1 MPHSAD
7 NLCVDLDGTL
17 IRSDSLWELVARALR
32 KNPFYLALVPL
43 MLARGRAFAKRRL
56 AEKFGK
62 FAERLPVNPA
72 AVSYIKKRK
81 KAGAK
86 IWLVTACDEKLAEKI
101 AARTGLF
108 DGVYGSSETINLKGE
123 NKAALCSKIFG
134 DGNFDYMG
142 DSPSDIPVWE
152 KSRTAA
158 VVGGEKF
165 AEKIR
170 RRLGGKETVRIGG
183 GAELSASAALRAVRA
198 HQWAKNLLVFVA
210 LISSHR
216 YFNLGDALNSAAA
229 FLAFCFCASATYILN
244 DLLDI
249 ESDRLHPS
257 KRSRP
262 FASGDFPIP
271 AGIAL
276 MLALAAAAVAAAAAL
291 PREFALALAAY
302 AAITIGYSFAFKR
315 VAFVDVAVLACL
327 YYLRVLGGGE
337 AIDCKISF
345 WLSAFSVFLFLGLA
359 LLKRCVE
366 LSESAET
373 ARARGYGRANA
384 KAARAAGIASCALSV
399 AVYAVYT
406 QRGARAYYENPDAL
420 LLGTLPIG
428 FFLWK
433 IWRDAA
439 RGLVSSDPLV
449 YTLKTK
455 SNYVLLVVFIV
466 VFALSK
472 PF

>member
-1 MPHSAD
+1 MPRSAD

-108 DGVYGSSETINLKGE
+108 DGVYGSSETLNLKGE

-257 KRSRP
+257 KRTRGCLAAHLRP
-262 FASGDFPIP
+262 PGEP
-271 AGIAL
+271 AGLPGPPAR
-276 MLALAAAAVAAAAAL
+276 AVPAPAAL

-449 YTLKTK
+449 YAFKTK
-455 SNYVLLVVFIV
+455 SNYALLAAFAAA
-466 VFALSK
+466 FALAK

>member
-1 MPHSAD
+1 M
-7 NLCVDLDGTL
+7 
-17 IRSDSLWELVARALR
+17 RSR
-32 KNPFYLALVPL
+32 
-43 MLARGRAFAKRRL
+43 
-56 AEKFGK
+56 
-62 FAERLPVNPA
+62 
-72 AVSYIKKRK
+72 
-81 KAGAK
+81 
-86 IWLVTACDEKLAEKI
+86 I
-101 AARTGLF
+101 A
-108 DGVYGSSETINLKGE
+108 
-123 NKAALCSKIFG
+123 CSK
-134 DGNFDYMG
+134 
-142 DSPSDIPVWE
+142 P
-152 KSRTAA
+152 
-158 VVGGEKF
+158 
-165 AEKIR
+165 R
-170 RRLGGKETVRIGG
+170 RRQDTGRRNL
-183 GAELSASAALRAVRA
+183 SAALRAVRA

-449 YTLKTK
+449 YAFKTK
-455 SNYVLLVVFIV
+455 SNYALLAAFAAA
-466 VFALSK
+466 FALAK

>member
-1 MPHSAD
+1 MPRSAD

-32 KNPFYLALVPL
+32 KNPIYLMLVPL
-43 MLARGRAFAKRRL
+43 MLAKGRAFAKRRL

-72 AVSYIKKRK
+72 AVSYIKERK

-86 IWLVTACDEKLAEKI
+86 IWLVTACDEKFAKKI
-101 AARTGLF
+101 AAQTGLF
-108 DGVYGSSETINLKGE
+108 DGVYGSSETLNLKGE
-123 NKAALCSKIFG
+123 NKAALCAKIFG
-134 DGNFDYMG
+134 GNFDYMG
-142 DSPSDIPVWE
+142 NSPADIPVWE
-152 KSRTAA
+152 KSRAAA

-183 GAELSASAALRAVRA
+183 GAEFSASAALRAVRA

-216 YFNLGDALNSAAA
+216 YLNFSDDLNAAAA

-276 MLALAAAAVAAAAAL
+276 MLALAAAAAAAAAVL
-291 PREFALALAAY
+291 PGDFAPVLAAY
-302 AAITIGYSFAFKR
+302 AAITVAYSFAFKR

-327 YYLRVLGGGE
+327 YYLRVLGGGK

-366 LSESAET
+366 FSESAET
-373 ARARGYGRANA
+373 ALARGYGRANA
-384 KAARAAGIASCALSV
+384 KAARAAGISACALSI

-420 LLGTLPIG
+420 LLGMLPIG

-449 YTLKTK
+449 YAFKTK
-455 SNYVLLVVFIV
+455 SNYVLLAA
-466 VFALSK
+466 FAAAFAFAK

>member
-1 MPHSAD
+1 MPRRAD

-17 IRSDSLWELVARALR
+17 IRSDSLWELVARAIR
-32 KNPFYLALVPL
+32 KNPLFLLLAPFL
-43 MLARGRAFAKRRL
+43 LARGRAFAKCRL

-62 FAERLPVNPA
+62 FAERLPLNRD
-72 AVSYIKKRK
+72 AVSYIRRRREN
-81 KAGAK
+81 GAK
-86 IWLVTACDEKLAEKI
+86 VWLVTACAEKFAEKI
-101 AARTGLF
+101 AAQTGLF
-108 DGVYGSSETINLKGE
+108 DGVCGSAETLNLKGE
-123 NKAALCSKIFG
+123 NKAELCAKIFG
-134 DGNFDYMG
+134 EGNFDYMG
-142 DSPSDIPVWE
+142 DSAADIPVWE
-152 KSRTAA
+152 KSRTAV
-158 VVGGEKF
+158 VVGSEKF
-165 AEKIR
+165 AEKIG

-183 GAELSASAALRAVRA
+183 GAGFSAAAALRAVRA

-216 YFNLGDALNSAAA
+216 YFNFGDVLNSAAA

-244 DLLDI
+244 DLIDI

-257 KRSRP
+257 KRGRP

-276 MLALAAAAVAAAAAL
+276 MFALASSSAAACLAL
-291 PREFALALAAY
+291 PRDFAPVLAAY
-302 AAITIGYSFAFKR
+302 AAGTIGYSFAFKR
-315 VAFVDVAVLACL
+315 VAFLDVAVLAFL
-327 YYLRVLGGGE
+327 YYLRVLGGCE
-337 AIDCKISF
+337 AIDCRISF

-373 ARARGYGRANA
+373 ARARGYGNESA
-384 KAARAAGIASCALSV
+384 KAARAAGIAACALAV
-399 AVYAVYT
+399 IVYAVYT

-420 LLGTLPIG
+420 LLGAAPIG

-449 YTLKTK
+449 YSFRTK
-455 SNYVLLVVFIV
+455 SNYALLA
-466 VFALSK
+466 VFAAAFALAK

>member
-1 MPHSAD
+1 MPRSAD

-108 DGVYGSSETINLKGE
+108 DGVYGSSETLNLKGE

-257 KRSRP
+257 KRTPPSAGGHPPTPGEPARCP
-262 FASGDFPIP
+262 PPP
-271 AGIAL
+271 AGAG
-276 MLALAAAAVAAAAAL
+276 APPAAL

-449 YTLKTK
+449 YAFKTK
-455 SNYVLLVVFIV
+455 SNYALLAAFAAA
-466 VFALSK
+466 FALAK

>member
-1 MPHSAD
+1 MPRSAD

-108 DGVYGSSETINLKGE
+108 DGVYGSSETLNLKGE

-134 DGNFDYMG
+134 DGNFDYMA

-276 MLALAAAAVAAAAAL
+276 MLALAAAAVAAGGAL
-291 PREFALALAAY
+291 PPGPAPGAGPPPAPPGTPPRPPRHPR
-302 AAITIGYSFAFKR
+302 GR
-315 VAFVDVAVLACL
+315 
-327 YYLRVLGGGE
+327 RPPRPPGGRRPPPSRGNL
-337 AIDCKISF
+337 
-345 WLSAFSVFLFLGLA
+345 LSRSPP
-359 LLKRCVE
+359 
-366 LSESAET
+366 T
-373 ARARGYGRANA
+373 P
-384 KAARAAGIASCALSV
+384 
-399 AVYAVYT
+399 
-406 QRGARAYYENPDAL
+406 Q
-420 LLGTLPIG
+420 
-428 FFLWK
+428 
-433 IWRDAA
+433 
-439 RGLVSSDPLV
+439 
-449 YTLKTK
+449 
-455 SNYVLLVVFIV
+455 
-466 VFALSK
+466 
-472 PF
+472 